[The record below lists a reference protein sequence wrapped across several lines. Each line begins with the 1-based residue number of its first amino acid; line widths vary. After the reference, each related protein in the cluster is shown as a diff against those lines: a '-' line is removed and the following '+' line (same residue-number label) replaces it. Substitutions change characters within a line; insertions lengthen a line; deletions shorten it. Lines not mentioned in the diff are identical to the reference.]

1 MNDNRVSRRWQ
12 LGLAILWFAGIV
24 AWQAPALTVQAQEF
38 DSAARALQQGIQ
50 YERSREWLK
59 ALELYEKS
67 LKRWPDH
74 TELKY
79 GLRRAK
85 THFGIQQRYTDRSF
99 REELLSLRKR
109 EALDLLDVVL
119 ERVQRNYV
127 EPVSVGSFIAHGTE
141 SLYQA
146 LSNDHF
152 LRYLP
157 PTATAARIEAFRR
170 HLSKTY
176 WNYPLHDRASARYLV
191 ERIADEAAAMADVP
205 SSAVVME
212 YVFGGF
218 NGLDDYSALLT
229 PDRYAD
235 LNALIEGELVGLG
248 VEIKGESGRGLRLIR
263 VLPDSP
269 ARESGLRAGEFIVAI
284 DGRDCRKMDTGAAA
298 DLLRGREGSQVRIR
312 VENPKLGTEREVV
325 VVRRR
330 VHVRSIP
337 VARMLDPR
345 NGIAYIRMTAFQR
358 ETVNE
363 LDAALNRLHR
373 LGMRSLIW
381 DLRGNPGGLLDV
393 AAEVLDRFIDH
404 GVLVHTAGRS
414 PFEQQDFSAHPAGTW
429 KIPLVVLIDEHSA
442 SASEIVAGA
451 VRDLNRGT
459 LVGRPSYGKW
469 SVQSIYRL
477 GGRLGMRLTTARFY
491 TPNGHRY
498 PKTGIRPHVLVDV
511 EESLVLDDSLAGL
524 LEDPDILRS
533 LEILRREF
541 AQR

>member
-1 MNDNRVSRRWQ
+1 MSDNRVSRRSR
-12 LGLAILWFAGIV
+12 LIASLLTVLISV
-24 AWQAPALTVQAQEF
+24 AWLAPNTAAATDYA
-38 DSAARALQQGIQ
+38 SATQALQQGVR
-50 YERSREWLK
+50 YERERQWLK
-59 ALELYEKS
+59 ALEIYEQS
-67 LKRWPDH
+67 LKRWPEHAD
-74 TELKY
+74 LQY

-85 THFGIQQRYTDRSF
+85 THFAIQQRYTDRSF
-99 REELLSLRKR
+99 RRELLTLPKS

-127 EPVSVGSFIAHGTE
+127 KPVSVGSFVAHGTE
-141 SLYQA
+141 SLYLA
-146 LSNDHF
+146 LTNDHF

-157 PTATAARIEAFRR
+157 ATATRDRIETFRR

-176 WNYPLHDRASARYLV
+176 WNYPLHDRPSARYLV
-191 ERIADEAAAMADVP
+191 SRIADEAHTMADLP
-205 SSAVVME
+205 SAMVVME

-218 NGLDDYSALLT
+218 NALDDYSALLS

-248 VEIKGESGRGLRLIR
+248 VEIKGETGRGLKLIR

-284 DGRDCRKMDTGAAA
+284 DGRDCRQMDTGAAA
-298 DLLRGREGSQVRIR
+298 DLLRGRQGTPVRIR
-312 VENPKLGTEREVV
+312 VENPQLGTERDVV

-358 ETVNE
+358 ETVRE
-363 LDAALNRLHR
+363 LDAALEDLHR
-373 LGMRSLIW
+373 RGMRSLIW

-414 PFEQQDFSAHPAGTW
+414 PFERQDFQAHAAGTW
-429 KIPLVVLIDEHSA
+429 KIPLVVLIDGHSA

-451 VRDLNRGT
+451 IRDLNRGT

-477 GGRLGMRLTTARFY
+477 GGGLGMRLTTAWFY
-491 TPNGHRY
+491 TPDGHRY
-498 PKTGIRPHVLVDV
+498 PKTGIRPHVLVDA
-511 EESLVLDDSLAGL
+511 EDELVLDDSLTGL
-524 LEDPDILRS
+524 LQDPDIVRS
-533 LEILRREF
+533 LEILRRDF